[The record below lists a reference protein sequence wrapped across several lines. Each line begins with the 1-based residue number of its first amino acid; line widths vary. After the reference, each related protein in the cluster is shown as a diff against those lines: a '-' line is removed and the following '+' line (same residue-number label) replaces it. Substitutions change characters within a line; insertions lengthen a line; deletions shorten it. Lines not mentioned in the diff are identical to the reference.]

1 MALVAIIEIW
11 SPSLSFLLTITDEIV
26 NGNHCCKGKS
36 CKNIAHPA
44 LAARDAEKRL
54 RTLLAM

>member
-1 MALVAIIEIW
+1 MALMAIVEIW

-36 CKNIAHPA
+36 CRETARPA
-44 LAARDAEKRL
+44 PGGDEN
-54 RTLLAM
+54 